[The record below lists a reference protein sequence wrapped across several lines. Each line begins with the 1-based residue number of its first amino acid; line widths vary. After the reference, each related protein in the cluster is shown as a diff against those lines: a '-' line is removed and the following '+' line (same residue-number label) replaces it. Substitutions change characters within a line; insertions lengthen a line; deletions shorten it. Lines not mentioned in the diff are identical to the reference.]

1 MGGRAGGVNK
11 ILAIL
16 TTGTRTL
23 GGDVLPG
30 LPGLTE
36 WKYCYRGEVIKG
48 WLGEE
53 RSGEARG
60 DGGQFGKVSFEVS
73 WLCISGPFEEINLI
87 RKWSPTVASFEFQMF
102 TMDTH
107 YCRMLGICFR
117 VSTKIILAMFSS
129 SSFHGGLVANI
140 FDSCKSSPL
149 SCFAQSGGFLP
160 SHYPSFLRVRVG
172 SGWQGIFIDLDD
184 TLCHTR
190 LLDVCQML
198 ELAQFCWSIITILK
212 ESIDGI
218 VEIEMVLDPV
228 RLWRSGHKP
237 AENCV
242 KIENDT
248 KFGVIPAPAP
258 HWPPISGQPVT
269 MVTNCRDPN
278 IWYKQ
283 TRPENKPARLVI
295 CLEIDCFSE
304 VRICRRLLCSLSLMY
319 CEVHCQW

>member
-1 MGGRAGGVNK
+1 
-11 ILAIL
+11 
-16 TTGTRTL
+16 
-23 GGDVLPG
+23 
-30 LPGLTE
+30 
-36 WKYCYRGEVIKG
+36 
-48 WLGEE
+48 
-53 RSGEARG
+53 
-60 DGGQFGKVSFEVS
+60 
-73 WLCISGPFEEINLI
+73 
-87 RKWSPTVASFEFQMF
+87 
-102 TMDTH
+102 
-107 YCRMLGICFR
+107 
-117 VSTKIILAMFSS
+117 MFSS

-184 TLCHTR
+184 TLCDTR

-198 ELAQFCWSIITILK
+198 ELAQFCWSIITMLK

-248 KFGVIPAPAP
+248 KFGLIPAPAP
-258 HWPPISGQPVT
+258 PLS
-269 MVTNCRDPN
+269 TNIRPASHN
-278 IWYKQ
+278 GNKLPRSQHLIQ
-283 TRPENKPARLVI
+283 TDTAG
-295 CLEIDCFSE
+295 EINQLGWSFVSK
-304 VRICRRLLCSLSLMY
+304 
-319 CEVHCQW
+319 